1 MFYPP
6 TSQPPESP
14 PIVCEYG
21 SLELPSLLSELQ
33 KMARALLP
41 GGRLR
46 LVSELPDAWVA
57 IPAWCQATGYTL
69 AWQSKRRSWLE
80 RTRPF
85 WGSHGCADEY
95 VFDIERSEG

>member
-6 TSQPPESP
+6 HTHPPEAP

-21 SLELPSLLSELQ
+21 VLELPHLLSELQ

-46 LVSELPDAWVA
+46 LVSEQPDSWSA
-57 IPAWCQATGYTL
+57 IPAWCQATGHKL
-69 AWQSKRRSWLE
+69 VWQSKRRSWLT
-80 RTRPF
+80 RARPF
-85 WGSHGCADEY
+85 WDSHGCVDEY
-95 VFDIERSEG
+95 VFDIERGGE